1 MYLVKELWAMYDTWA
16 NAGIVSPYTKRAAL
30 RLQAKALIAE
40 DRHSR

>member
-1 MYLVKELWAMYDTWA
+1 MYTIKSLWSCYDVWA
-16 NAGIVSPYTKRAAL
+16 TARIKSPYTLRSAL